1 MVAIQLTDKS
11 GRWFNEGTAIRIPE
25 RTWFDG
31 SNQISANTGSQWKHE
46 TLWLTRK
53 GNWILEEDI
62 GSDSGVRYTL
72 LDDAVAIQWISHNDI
87 YGDGDGEE
95 FKLLP
100 EAVQQVIMEQLKG
113 MEL

>member
-1 MVAIQLTDKS
+1 MVAVQLTDKS
-11 GRWFNEGTAIRIPE
+11 GRWFDTETAIRLTE
-25 RTWFDG
+25 RTWHDG
-31 SNQISANTGSQWKHE
+31 SNQISANTGSQWSHE
-46 TLWLTRK
+46 GLWCTRK
-53 GNWILEEDI
+53 GNWILEQD
-62 GSDSGVRYTL
+62 SDSSIRYTL

-100 EAVQQVIMEQLKG
+100 ETVQRVIMVQLKG